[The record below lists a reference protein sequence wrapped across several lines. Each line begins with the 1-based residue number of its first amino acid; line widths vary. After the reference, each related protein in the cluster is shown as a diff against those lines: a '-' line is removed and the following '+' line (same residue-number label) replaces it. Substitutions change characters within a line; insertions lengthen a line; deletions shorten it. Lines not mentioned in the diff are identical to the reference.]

1 MELTGRF
8 ALTAIH
14 TDANQKL
21 LAALPRRYALD
32 PQFFASDGKAAEGVW
47 AHPRN
52 LSLPSTIP
60 GANATDSVCHAPLA
74 CEAGGTFILRQHPH
88 SKPLRWLGGGADPNL
103 LGNLP
108 QVACP
113 IFDVE
118 PVKYVCMS
126 FCMSQRKRAYSC

>member
-14 TDANQKL
+14 TDANRKL
-21 LAALPRRYALD
+21 LAALPRRYALA
-32 PQFFASDGKAAEGVW
+32 PQFFAYSAKAA
-47 AHPRN
+47 
-52 LSLPSTIP
+52 
-60 GANATDSVCHAPLA
+60 DSVCHAPLT
-74 CEAGGTFILRQHPH
+74 CEAAGTFILRQHPP
-88 SKPLRWLGGGADPNL
+88 SKPLKWMGGADPNL

-126 FCMSQRKRAYSC
+126 FCMSQRKRAYSG